1 MLQEQNNE
9 TCLISREM
17 SYRINLIT
25 PITSLNTFTKDQS
38 LHNLAQENENDFLI
52 KNLVNYHQYE
62 CDHHQFKDTVPQ
74 QIRPNQNVNQQAS
87 QFSSNINIANGG
99 MNAID
104 SVFYVN
110 KEVQQ
115 RNINSLTL
123 KPSLNNLLQNSII
136 DEPQQLPSTQL
147 NLKIQ
152 LPQQQERYKS
162 RLGSFDQFVDL
173 SFSDKFLNQI
183 ITQEVGVEDTVDN
196 SPPIHSRS
204 DSPQKHEDL
213 RAQLMQMEHDKIRL
227 QMNNSANSNKRKLE
241 KKSAYQLEA
250 LENEFKKNE
259 VWDYN
264 LKCELALTLNLTFN
278 QVTKWNWDRKNNHLK
293 ICKRNAKRQ
302 QKIENGHAKNLQKV
316 KKAK

>member
-17 SYRINLIT
+17 SYKINLIT
-25 PITSLNTFTKDQS
+25 PITSLSTFTKDQS

-52 KNLVNYHQYE
+52 KNIVSYHQYE

-74 QIRPNQNVNQQAS
+74 QIIPYQNVKPQAS
-87 QFSSNINIANGG
+87 QFSSKISIANGC
-99 MNAID
+99 MNAMD

-110 KEVQQ
+110 KEVSQ
-115 RNINSLTL
+115 RNINSLTQ
-123 KPSLNNLLQNSII
+123 KPSQNNLLQFSII
-136 DEPQQLPSTQL
+136 DKPSQQATAQL

-152 LPQQQERYKS
+152 LPQKQEFYKS
-162 RLGSFDQFVDL
+162 RLGSFDQFVDQ

-183 ITQEVGVEDTVDN
+183 ISQEVGVEDTVDN
-196 SPPIHSRS
+196 SPPLHSRS
-204 DSPQKHEDL
+204 DSTQKHEDL

-227 QMNNSANSNKRKLE
+227 QMSSSANSNKRKLE

-302 QKIENGHAKNLQKV
+302 QKIENGHAKNLKKV
-316 KKAK
+316 QKAK